1 MNKQDWQDYK
11 SYLKSLKVNVN
22 MKPGNI
28 SKESFVGIVNN
39 KNIDRELH
47 KIK

>member
-11 SYLKSLKVNVN
+11 SYLESLKVSVN

-28 SKESFVGIVNN
+28 SKESFVDIVNN
-39 KNIDRELH
+39 KNIDRELR
-47 KIK
+47 KIR